1 RFLEKIIEAS
11 SPHHIA
17 EAHLYYFYTT
27 THRKN
32 KERSYPMAKN
42 DYDYIVFKILTYLY
56 TCLKRQNSFDEE
68 VFRNM
73 IITKT
78 VQEGYMIDILR
89 MMEAEGQIEGLTFIK
104 AWGNEYVMVGS
115 LKDVR
120 ITSEGVRYVLNN
132 DKMKKIMNSILEEAP
147 GAIMELVKL
156 AFII

>member
-1 RFLEKIIEAS
+1 
-11 SPHHIA
+11 
-17 EAHLYYFYTT
+17 
-27 THRKN
+27 
-32 KERSYPMAKN
+32 MAKN

-56 TCLKRQNSFDEE
+56 TCLKRQNSFNEE
-68 VFRNM
+68 VFRGM

-89 MMEAEGQIEGLTFIK
+89 MMESEGLIEGLTFIK
-104 AWGNEYVMVGS
+104 AWGNEYVMAGS

>member
-1 RFLEKIIEAS
+1 
-11 SPHHIA
+11 
-17 EAHLYYFYTT
+17 
-27 THRKN
+27 
-32 KERSYPMAKN
+32 MAKS

-89 MMEAEGQIEGLTFIK
+89 MMEAEGLIEGLTFIK
-104 AWGNEYVMVGS
+104 AWGNEYVMAGS

>member
-1 RFLEKIIEAS
+1 
-11 SPHHIA
+11 
-17 EAHLYYFYTT
+17 
-27 THRKN
+27 
-32 KERSYPMAKN
+32 MAKN

-89 MMEAEGQIEGLTFIK
+89 MMEAEGLIEGLTFIK
-104 AWGNEYVMVGS
+104 AWGNEYVMAGS
-115 LKDVR
+115 LRDVR

>member
-1 RFLEKIIEAS
+1 
-11 SPHHIA
+11 
-17 EAHLYYFYTT
+17 
-27 THRKN
+27 
-32 KERSYPMAKN
+32 MAKN

-89 MMEAEGQIEGLTFIK
+89 MMEAEGLIEGLTFIK
-104 AWGNEYVMVGS
+104 AWGNEYVMAGS